1 MTYTGEQLRRA
12 LLFVALDE
20 HETTVRSQGEEDR
33 ITEYFHRCG
42 WQWALNETAGGRYS
56 EEARRRRPDLL
67 NWCGLFPA
75 WCGLHVGL
83 YLEPGQCV
91 PVRLRHG
98 VAQRVLPS
106 TYRAQ
111 SPDKWADAGIAP
123 PAQVPHDEIAP
134 GDIVTVV
141 TGSGKPYGDHFAIVV
156 DVSRDGAWIDT
167 VEGNATG
174 ELGDGEVGRGV
185 VTKVRSLADVVRV
198 YRFDERHFE
207 GAQ

>member
-1 MTYTGEQLRRA
+1 MKYTGEQLRRA
-12 LLFVALDE
+12 WLFVALDE
-20 HETTVRSQGEEDR
+20 HQKIVRSQGEEDR

-42 WQWALNETAGGRYS
+42 WQWALNEAAGGRYS

-134 GDIVTVV
+134 GDIITVV

-156 DVSRDGAWIDT
+156 DGEAESLLT

-174 ELGDGEVGRGV
+174 ELGDGSSGRGV
-185 VTKVRSLADVVRV
+185 IQRRRPIADVRRV
-198 YRFDERHFE
+198 YRLTEKHFE
-207 GAQ
+207 GAE